1 MNKKMDWYKITA
13 IIIMV
18 VSTLYLFI
26 SMLK

>member
-18 VSTLYLFI
+18 ISTLYLFI

>member
-1 MNKKMDWYKITA
+1 MNEKMDWYKITA